1 MLCIY
6 IYIYYIYMYI
16 YMYTVYNTYKIYIR
30 CVYVPYFLLDL
41 IFAPRASASG
51 PVSVPRSWVWSCSGA
66 FGSSSGPAVWAWPCD
81 SGGKCRLDPPGARG
95 WEIILFIVDL
105 FCSYWLVVLDYGYYC
120 WCLLIL
126 NILIIKWYL
135 FVVYLVFIFQLYII
149 TSLNVVTMSG
159 IIPIIMMKWW
169 RWSEQKRARVFARQ
183 RPLTVLTCG
192 RTEVK
197 TGWVH
202 ETSSLRILRL
212 GGFEVSVWLK
222 EARQAHE
229 AKGTLAFWVNGPK

>member
-1 MLCIY
+1 MFHIFCWTSYLPQGPRLQDRFQCLGAEFGAAAELSAP
-6 IYIYYIYMYI
+6 
-16 YMYTVYNTYKIYIR
+16 
-30 CVYVPYFLLDL
+30 VPGQRFG
-41 IFAPRASASG
+41 PGRAM
-51 PVSVPRSWVWSCSGA
+51 
-66 FGSSSGPAVWAWPCD
+66 
-81 SGGKCRLDPPGARG
+81 SGGKCRLAMSGMGDHLG
-95 WEIILFIVDL
+95 ILLFIVDL

-126 NILIIKWYL
+126 NDIL
-135 FVVYLVFIFQLYII
+135 FVVYVVFIFQLYII
-149 TSLNVVTMSG
+149 TILNVVTMSG

-183 RPLTVLTCG
+183 RPLAVLTCG
-192 RTEVK
+192 RAEVK

-229 AKGTLAFWVNGPK
+229 AKGTLAFWVKGPK

>member
-1 MLCIY
+1 MY
-6 IYIYYIYMYI
+6 IYICIQYTIHIKYILGVCMFHIFCWTSYLPQGP
-16 YMYTVYNTYKIYIR
+16 R
-30 CVYVPYFLLDL
+30 LQDRFQCLGAEFGAAAELSAPVPGQRFGLG
-41 IFAPRASASG
+41 RAM
-51 PVSVPRSWVWSCSGA
+51 
-66 FGSSSGPAVWAWPCD
+66 

-120 WCLLIL
+120 WYLLIL